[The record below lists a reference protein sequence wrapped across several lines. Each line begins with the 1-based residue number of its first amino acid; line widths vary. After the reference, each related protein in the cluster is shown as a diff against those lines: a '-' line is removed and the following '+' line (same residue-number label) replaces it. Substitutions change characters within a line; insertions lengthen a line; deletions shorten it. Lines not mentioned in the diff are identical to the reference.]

1 VSAKQAVPPQEGH
14 SRLETEVT
22 NRVFG
27 WVIAAVVACVA
38 GLGLIVFALLAVVG
52 INLIAEINDADFDL
66 PGWAIQLGGIA
77 LVLATAAFAWLVATA
92 VERSRNSSKES
103 RGPTRIE

>member
-1 VSAKQAVPPQEGH
+1 MRPEGH
-14 SRLETEVT
+14 SSMETEVT

-52 INLIAEINDADFDL
+52 INLIAEVNDADIDL
-66 PGWAIQLGGIA
+66 PDWALQVGGIA
-77 LVLATAAFAWLVATA
+77 LVLATAGFAWLVATA
-92 VERSRNSSKES
+92 VERSRNSPKEP
-103 RGPTRIE
+103 RRPTRIE